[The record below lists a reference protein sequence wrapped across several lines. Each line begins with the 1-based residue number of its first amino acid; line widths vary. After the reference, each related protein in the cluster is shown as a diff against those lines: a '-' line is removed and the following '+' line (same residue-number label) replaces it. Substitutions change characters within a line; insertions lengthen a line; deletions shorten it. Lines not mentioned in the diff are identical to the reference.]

1 MELSGKIKVIDSTIE
16 VGTSGFRKR
25 DVVIT
30 TDEQF
35 PQEIQVQFVKDL
47 CDVLDG
53 YKVGTNVTIG
63 INLRGRMWT
72 NKDGK
77 EVYFNTIQGWN
88 IKVNDTSKQSPEYK
102 IDNPTYAPAQVLNE
116 AEPDDLPF

>member
-1 MELSGKIKVIDSTIE
+1 MEVSGKIKVIDSTKE

-77 EVYFNTIQGWN
+77 EVYFNTIQGWQ
-88 IKVNDTSKQSPEYK
+88 IKALDTSKQSPETPIPSFK
-102 IDNPTYAPAQVLNE
+102 AAPDA
-116 AEPDDLPF
+116 DTDLPF